1 MGCSSS
7 AAIERQSQKLDE
19 DIKAATLIQ
28 QWYRGHSARM
38 EMKQR
43 YTWSIF
49 QSIENAADQDQ
60 LQLSQFFTFLM
71 DYYIHHCADMKTT
84 KYSVFS
90 QLLQPSQGSSDRKA
104 LDPMPEVAKV
114 PSSYTGPR
122 IVFPLKASDVSTLLK
137 AFKQGKQLHSWY
149 MLQLLQATK
158 NILKTMPNINQ
169 LSTHYSKD
177 ITVCGDL
184 HGHLDDL
191 LLIFHKNGYPMPGN
205 LYVFNGDF
213 VDRGE
218 SSVEV
223 VVILFAF
230 LLVYPKDVHLNRGN
244 HEDYVMN
251 IRYGFKKE
259 VLRKYRLQGQKVLQA
274 FQDVFRW
281 LPLATIIDSRVLVV
295 HGGISDTTDLGFLAS
310 LQRHRFKSL
319 LRMRKTISKAEEACL
334 KQELSKMLGSELPLD
349 DPNYNKSTPGIAA
362 SSSSLSM
369 PTLSESQ
376 SDQQSLI
383 DDGIFTNYS
392 EHQLTQNDKY
402 SVTGVLDLP
411 FLDDEMATRE
421 ELEWKQIADILW
433 SDPRSKS
440 GCFPNSSRG
449 GGCYFGEDVT
459 TKLFRKYKLKLL
471 IRSHECKQDGYEMC
485 HHGKVITIFSASN
498 YYEIGSN
505 QGAYVKLG
513 PDLVPRFVKYRVNKS
528 ARKLTLKQRVS
539 VAEETALKALRE
551 NLFIYQSEIITACR
565 SFDPGNT
572 GGISSSEWASAVES
586 VLHLNLPWR
595 TLQPRLAKI
604 KANGSVDYLSTFRD
618 LQFKQPLSEAQPGLI
633 EAVYRHRADLEIV
646 FGMIDKD
653 HTGLITMEEFQ
664 QTWKLF
670 CCHRNIRVD
679 DKSMDDLARSI
690 DFNNDGFID
699 FNEFLEAFRLV
710 QIDNE

>member
-310 LQRHRFKSL
+310 LQRHR
-319 LRMRKTISKAEEACL
+319 
-334 KQELSKMLGSELPLD
+334 
-349 DPNYNKSTPGIAA
+349 
-362 SSSSLSM
+362 
-369 PTLSESQ
+369 
-376 SDQQSLI
+376 
-383 DDGIFTNYS
+383 
-392 EHQLTQNDKY
+392 
-402 SVTGVLDLP
+402 
-411 FLDDEMATRE
+411 
-421 ELEWKQIADILW
+421 IADILW